1 MPAAPPPER
10 RNLGQLNAAQRQ
22 RNTPRRGS
30 DFLKNIDDA
39 LKENADSDFL
49 QEKKKAKNTAEIER
63 IFPGVE
69 EDEKTLSGMYEP
81 ALHNY
86 PRGENVYRPIRPDVS
101 TVGEFPSEVLN
112 RDQQLRMFPKS
123 QFHYEHGT
131 GSFGTPYQVSRIRE
145 QQQRQDSDEDLDTP
159 DFGTE
164 RGERDYAGFNQ
175 GNPSSDYPIGSEEYG
190 IGSERYWNHL
200 DRYSRTNRA
209 NDEAQSALRQANS
222 EAQRAQRQT
231 YIRTNINTSGT
242 GSRATRR
249 GRNPEAGPVRDTRT
263 AAQLMAQGNPARAG
277 GNLGGTH
284 SFRGRAEPTYSSGRL
299 PRQLTPSLR
308 NIETDFTVYSYGTP
322 IAWRSTEGHWEVPR
336 INYSRTTQRHQSA
349 IRRALSNSYHSPLA
363 EAGYRISDLRQTH
376 REQGINLP
384 SKNYELN
391 VGFETFHPEPPSEGI
406 INAIVQDH
414 VQRVINPAIERRRN
428 SPSFQRQQNQRQNQ
442 PQLPLEG
449 GIA

>member
-49 QEKKKAKNTAEIER
+49 QETKKAKNTAEIER

-81 ALHNY
+81 ALHNF
-86 PRGENVYRPIRPDVS
+86 PLGETVYRPIRPDYDQIP
-101 TVGEFPSEVLN
+101 EFRSHELTY
-112 RDQQLRMFPKS
+112 DQQRRMFPKS

-131 GSFGTPYQVSRIRE
+131 GSFGTPDHVSRTKE
-145 QQQRQDSDEDLDTP
+145 QQQRQDGDEDSDTP

-164 RGERDYAGFNQ
+164 RTERDYAGFEQ
-175 GNPSSDYPIGSEEYG
+175 GNPSSAYP

-200 DRYSRTNRA
+200 DRYSRTSRA
-209 NDEAQSALRQANS
+209 NANEYANRLATSSISTIAAGIASRANS
-222 EAQRAQRQT
+222 
-231 YIRTNINTSGT
+231 RTNINTSGT

-249 GRNPEAGPVRDTRT
+249 SRNPEAGPVRDTRT

-349 IRRALSNSYHSPLA
+349 IRRALGNSYHSPLA

-391 VGFETFHPEPPSEGI
+391 VGFETFHPEPPSEGT

-414 VQRVINPAIERRRN
+414 IQRVINPAIERRRN